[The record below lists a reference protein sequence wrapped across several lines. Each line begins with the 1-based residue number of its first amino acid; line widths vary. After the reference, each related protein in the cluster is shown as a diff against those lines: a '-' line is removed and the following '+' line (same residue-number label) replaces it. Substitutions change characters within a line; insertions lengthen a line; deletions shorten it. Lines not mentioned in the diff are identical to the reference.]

1 MGAEGSRPTQEPA
14 HPQQAV
20 SGLQDHSKRPVQ
32 ESSSSHAKEKRRNSA
47 PVPLSNVRFGSKADT
62 RCANIGGKRTRAGA
76 TLSTDEYVP
85 AVDVAVSNSVALLA
99 PHKLDSLEVAWQA
112 FSAHRGRV
120 DQLIVE
126 VGKQGAPR

>member
-1 MGAEGSRPTQEPA
+1 M
-14 HPQQAV
+14 
-20 SGLQDHSKRPVQ
+20 L
-32 ESSSSHAKEKRRNSA
+32 RRNGETQLRCRCLMSA
-47 PVPLSNVRFGSKADT
+47 LGR
-62 RCANIGGKRTRAGA
+62 KRTLVAQLSVENAQGAGA
-76 TLSTDEYVP
+76 TLATDEYIP

-99 PHKLDSLEVAWQA
+99 SHKLDSLEVAWQA